1 MNTKRLIAVFTLA
14 VLAAIAL
21 GYTYTSILKLFK
33 VEVTVNVPT
42 SPETIRITLDINTS
56 KGSKTYKDIARIVAS
71 QDTEIVFKLLDA
83 KTEGDFSV
91 AISGQAVLKG
101 ENKSYTIDM
110 PCLYVVNTT
119 CYRIQMLIPGY
130 DQPLHLPKGE
140 YNVTL
145 TLNWTNAEGKGVL
158 VLELAVVQQAST
170 TPS

>member
-1 MNTKRLIAVFTLA
+1 MSTKRLVAVFTLA

-21 GYTYTSILKLFK
+21 GYTYTSILKLFE
-33 VEVTVNVPT
+33 VEVIVNVPT

-56 KGSKTYKDIARIVAS
+56 KGSKTYEDLTRIVAS

-91 AISGQAVLKG
+91 AISGQAILKSRNG
-101 ENKSYTIDM
+101 SYTIDM

-119 CYRIQMLIPGY
+119 CYRVQMLIPGY

-145 TLNWTNAEGKGVL
+145 ILSWTNAKGRGKATIEIGVA
-158 VLELAVVQQAST
+158 EKG
-170 TPS
+170 